1 MLVLS
6 RKIGESIQ
14 IGSNI
19 VITVCE
25 NAGGRI
31 RDGISC
37 PREIPIRR
45 SELRAFDDW
54 PADDAVGSHTG
65 GMHTGAGFTNPGV
78 G

>member
-6 RKIGESIQ
+6 RRVGESIQ

-31 RDGISC
+31 RVGIAC

-45 SELRAFDDW
+45 SELPAFDNW
-54 PADDAVGSHTG
+54 PTDDA
-65 GMHTGAGFTNPGV
+65 AGVNRGLRFTDPDV
-78 G
+78 D